1 MLQGYLLGS
10 YMYLSIVFIV
20 PLSLG
25 VVAVALDLPLNN
37 TEALEGLVMPASA
50 YVLLGKGGQH
60 SHCMAPPPA
69 PGNKAVTLSLG
80 ARAVIERLV
89 GQQEALVVSVVSV
102 SAAQHRHQVQH
113 ENRFFPCASA
123 PVRQHI
129 SFLCN
134 PDLTPGTPGTMAKHS
149 HRMQARCA

>member
-60 SHCMAPPPA
+60 PHRMLLSSPGTRQHSRHSVSGSRGHDQGA
-69 PGNKAVTLSLG
+69 PGATRVPCDVCH
-80 ARAVIERLV
+80 ACFCC
-89 GQQEALVVSVVSV
+89 
-102 SAAQHRHQVQH
+102 SAK
-113 ENRFFPCASA
+113 
-123 PVRQHI
+123 
-129 SFLCN
+129 
-134 PDLTPGTPGTMAKHS
+134 TPGAALTLFLVRGSPSQTWDAN
-149 HRMQARCA
+149 RLE